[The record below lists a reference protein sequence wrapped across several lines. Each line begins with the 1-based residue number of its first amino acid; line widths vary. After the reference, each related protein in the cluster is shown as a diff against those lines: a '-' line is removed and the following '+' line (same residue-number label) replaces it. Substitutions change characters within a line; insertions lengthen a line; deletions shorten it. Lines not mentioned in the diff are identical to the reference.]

1 MDYETI
7 RDPELLKKKK
17 DRLQDEARLL
27 QQRAIENNENLD
39 EKIAKVKE
47 KLRLLV
53 ELENEI
59 MARLPS
65 SMYIS
70 EAGCATLCLETL
82 ATTDPKRYALFV
94 AKVLDHIPD
103 QINQVLR
110 GILKDKYSPFEGI
123 GLMVNNFRK
132 AHADTTKPST
142 TEAQVAELLAEVFD
156 YASGGSVNT
165 SITHIRT
172 GLQDCVIGCEEK
184 ER

>member
-39 EKIAKVKE
+39 EKIAKAKE

-59 MARLPS
+59 VAGLSKTS
-65 SMYIS
+65 SIP
-70 EAGCATLCLETL
+70 EVGCATHCLEKL
-82 ATTDPKRYALFV
+82 VTTDPKRYALFV
-94 AKVLDHIPD
+94 AKVLDHTPD
-103 QINQVLR
+103 QIEQVLR
-110 GILKDKYSPFEGI
+110 GILKSQYNPFEGI
-123 GLMVNNFRK
+123 GLMLNKFRT
-132 AHADTTKPST
+132 AHADIAKPST
-142 TEAQVAELLAEVFD
+142 KEAQVAELLAEVFD